1 MAMARRLPGR
11 TVRLATSLGTVTGGG
26 ITDPNGKTLAYLT
39 STNVGDADV
48 TASLVPVPGC
58 EGALS
63 PETKVTFTTPVNVT
77 DLLPNAPASYFDGD
91 IEISP
96 LPVITGIS
104 TTMTVKLTNPLTHSI
119 TVDVSFGFAQAGI
132 GLVFG
137 PIKDIVGQVIP
148 ANSSVSLSAAF
159 LPAVSGHYCVQVTY
173 VITAIGSA
181 RVLQPLAGHRSRQIG
196 T

>member
-1 MAMARRLPGR
+1 MSPPHSSQY
-11 TVRLATSLGTVTGGG
+11 LA
-26 ITDPNGKTLAYLT
+26 
-39 STNVGDADV
+39 
-48 TASLVPVPGC
+48 C

-104 TTMTVKLTNPLTHSI
+104 TTMTVKLTNPLTQSI

-148 ANSSVSLSAAF
+148 GNSSVSLSASF
-159 LPAVSGHYCVQVTY
+159 LPVVSGHYCVQVTY
-173 VITAIGSA
+173 AITAIGLG
-181 RVLQPLAGHRSRQIG
+181 RVYSNRRLTAEDEQKSEPERISGIDG
-196 T
+196 TSVVERGSE